1 MDEPVE
7 RVRHRALAHPAPDTE
22 LAEELSD
29 AAATARQ
36 DGAWGM
42 AAQLSTL
49 AAERTPNDPER
60 TADRHCSAAADAYA
74 AGLVDLASSSCQAA
88 LRIGNRATRVRA
100 RLLLIRVVGQ
110 DDRGVD
116 ALLAGAEADAD
127 DTPGLAALVH
137 RSRAEQLIFEG
148 HLSAGLAT
156 AEVAEGLAAA
166 AGDTQTCLDLI
177 ALRAPLMLQSD
188 PGVALALLDR
198 GMHLAA
204 GQELS
209 EASVYIR
216 LAWTVARLR
225 WGEVTDAVAEIE
237 RLRREVEHA
246 GRTRDLSTVLYIATS
261 VYERAG
267 RCADCYAVGRLG
279 SQRIGELDPAGG
291 SGLVLRAVAE
301 LNGGTVED
309 AERLLRA
316 GVTACESAHE
326 LEWTAYANGLLGRA
340 QPAQALRGLARC
352 RELLAGL
359 GYHDP
364 AQFLV
369 DADLAEAQITTGEVA
384 AALDTIADAR
394 QRAHRLGRS
403 VVELGLRRAEV
414 STWSQ
419 PAAAADALR
428 SDPPET
434 HPYPLEVA
442 RVWLTIATLERRARR
457 EAAARAALQR
467 AIEEFDR
474 YGCLPWLRFA
484 KSQLASLDAP
494 DGASADVD
502 RLVLARIRAGDSNR
516 EIARTLHLS
525 VKSVEARL
533 TRLYRRMDVQ
543 NRAELARAVAPTA
556 DSAP

>member
-1 MDEPVE
+1 MLL
-7 RVRHRALAHPAPDTE
+7 VRLPA
-22 LAEELSD
+22 
-29 AAATARQ
+29 
-36 DGAWGM
+36 
-42 AAQLSTL
+42 
-49 AAERTPNDPER
+49 
-60 TADRHCSAAADAYA
+60 
-74 AGLVDLASSSCQAA
+74 
-88 LRIGNRATRVRA
+88 
-100 RLLLIRVVGQ
+100 Q
-110 DDRGVD
+110 DDSV
-116 ALLAGAEADAD
+116 AYSLLTDAEADAGD
-127 DTPGLAALVH
+127 SPGLLALVH
-137 RSRAEQLIFEG
+137 RSRAEKLISEG

-156 AEVAEGLAAA
+156 AEVAEGLAARV
-166 AGDTQTCLDLI
+166 GDTRTRLDSI
-177 ALRAPLMLQSD
+177 ALRAPLVLQSD
-188 PGVALALLDR
+188 SQGALALLDR

-225 WGEVTDAVAEIE
+225 WGEVTEAVSEIE

-291 SGLVLRAVAE
+291 SGLVLRAAAE

-316 GVTACESAHE
+316 GVTAGESAND
-326 LEWTAYANGLLGRA
+326 LEWTAYAHGLLGRA
-340 QPAQALRGLARC
+340 ELLLGRPAQAVRGLARC
-352 RELLAGL
+352 RGLLAGL

-369 DADLAEAQITTGEVA
+369 DTDLAEAQIATGEVA

-403 VVELGLRRAEV
+403 VVGLGLRRAEV
-414 STWSQ
+414 STWSH

-428 SDPPET
+428 SDLPET
-434 HPYPLEVA
+434 HPYPLEIA
-442 RVWLTIATLERRARR
+442 RAWLTLATLERRARR
-457 EAAARAALQR
+457 RGAARVALQR
-467 AIEEFDR
+467 AAEKFDR
-474 YGCLPWLRFA
+474 CACLPWLRFA
-484 KSQLASLDAP
+484 QSELARLDAP
-494 DGASADVD
+494 EGASADVD
-502 RLVLARIRAGDSNR
+502 RLVLQRIRAGDSNR

-533 TRLYRRMDVQ
+533 TRLYRRMGVR
-543 NRAELARAVAPTA
+543 NRAELARAVATA
-556 DSAP
+556 EGASR